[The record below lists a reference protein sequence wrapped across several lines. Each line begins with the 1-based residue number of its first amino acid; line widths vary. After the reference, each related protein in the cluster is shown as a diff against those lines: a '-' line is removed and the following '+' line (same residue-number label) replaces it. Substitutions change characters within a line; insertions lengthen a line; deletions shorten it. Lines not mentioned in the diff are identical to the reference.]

1 MTDFETKHN
10 ELYLEELNHIIS
22 AVKQQS
28 LIELDC
34 FEYYNTKKIKQLIS
48 AINLN
53 NKDNVIKI
61 LNILVKQCAKGNL
74 EEILSLPIKEDN
86 NGDSLTLRKIM
97 YIMFESEFI
106 DFLLKDLVEENNE

>member
-22 AVKQQS
+22 GVGQQS

-34 FEYYNTKKIKQLIS
+34 FDYSTKKIKQLIS

-86 NGDSLTLRKIM
+86 NLTLRKIM
-97 YIMFESEFI
+97 YIIFESEFI
-106 DFLLKDLVEENNE
+106 DFLLKDLVEQNNE

>member
-22 AVKQQS
+22 AVGQRS

-34 FEYYNTKKIKQLIS
+34 LEYYSTKKIKQLIS

-74 EEILSLPIKEDN
+74 EEILSIPIKEDN
-86 NGDSLTLRKIM
+86 NLTLRKIM
-97 YIMFESEFI
+97 YIIFESEFI
-106 DFLLKDLVEENNE
+106 DFLLKDLVEQNNE